1 MKVRELSFISEE
13 HHQDLT
19 HIFLFSGTAQNESK
33 THQQLNQNSSNSSN
47 TLSNNQPFSAV
58 KSASKENLDQ
68 NHHHIQ
74 SSNLHQSHNNLTS
87 ISDAHLLAVKN
98 NPNPNIN
105 ALDLPPSRDTY
116 KSRKKVYQQ
125 EKKKLAEQL
134 LSTLNDPTLI
144 VLADWLK
151 VRALGFKTW
160 TKVWCELRWAFK
172 V

>member
-1 MKVRELSFISEE
+1 MRFSFPPA
-13 HHQDLT
+13 QN
-19 HIFLFSGTAQNESK
+19 QNESK

-47 TLSNNQPFSAV
+47 TLSNNNQPFSAV

-68 NHHHIQ
+68 THYHIQ
-74 SSNLHQSHNNLTS
+74 SSNLHQSHNNLSS
-87 ISDAHLLAVKN
+87 INDVHLAAVKN
-98 NPNPNIN
+98 NPNIN
-105 ALDLPPSRDTY
+105 ALDLPPSREVKLQAASY

-160 TKVWCELRWAFK
+160 TKVWCELR
-172 V
+172 